1 MKKTL
6 ILATVIA
13 ALAGTWT
20 VAVMN
25 IKSFGD
31 IPFILWPTFVAWGA
45 FFYAGATVDGLV
57 KGVIQFATGVALAAL
72 AAYVWLH
79 VGTLAADDKNFIYLG
94 ILVFVLA
101 WPITALSGVP
111 ALKGFWAA
119 VPAGFIGA
127 GVFFGVFFFGNS
139 AVAFGTKGASELNS
153 AIAAFLPLLCGGVLG
168 WLSME
173 ITNVL
178 AAERKALP
186 APRPA

>member
-13 ALAGTWT
+13 VLAGTWT
-20 VAVMN
+20 FAVMN
-25 IKSFGD
+25 IKTFGD

-45 FFYAGATVDGLV
+45 FFYAGASVDGLV
-57 KGVIQFATGVALAAL
+57 KALVQFATGVALAA
-72 AAYVWLH
+72 AGAYVWLH
-79 VGTLAADDKNFIYLG
+79 VGTLAADDTSFIYLG
-94 ILVFVLA
+94 IIVFVIA

-111 ALKGFWAA
+111 SLKGYWAA

-139 AVAFGTKGASELNS
+139 PVAAGGANASELSS
-153 AIAAFLPLLCGGVLG
+153 AIAAFLPLLCGGLLG
-168 WLSME
+168 WLSLQL
-173 ITNVL
+173 TNVL
-178 AAERKALP
+178 AAEPRPIP